1 MRQYINNFIKYRYL
15 LHNLIE
21 RDMKVK
27 YRRSILGMA
36 WSVLNPLLMTL
47 VLTAVFSNV
56 FKFDIPNFPLYYLT
70 GSVVF
75 TFFSDAT
82 NTAMGAIVYN
92 GYLIKKVYVPK
103 YIFPLEKVLFAFIN
117 ALFSLLTVFI
127 VMLFS
132 PIELNATLLL
142 LPIPLVLVLVFSIG
156 IGLLLSAASV
166 FFRDIF
172 HLYSVM
178 LTALMYM
185 TPIFYPINIIPEN
198 LKWLIEINPLYY
210 YVDYIRQVALYGIIP
225 DLNTHLICIAYAV
238 GAMIIGALFFK
249 KKQTQFILHV

>member
-1 MRQYINNFIKYRYL
+1 MKQYISNFVKYRYL

-27 YRRSILGMA
+27 YRRSVLGMA

-117 ALFSLLTVFI
+117 AMFSLLTVFI

-132 PIELNATLLL
+132 PVELNATLLL

-156 IGLLLSAASV
+156 VGLLLSAASV

-185 TPIFYPINIIPEN
+185 TPIFYPVNIIPEN
-198 LKWLIEINPLYY
+198 LKWIIEINPLYY
-210 YVDYIRQVALYGIIP
+210 YVDYIRQVALYGTIP